1 MNAYRF
7 RSQLNARVVLA
18 SLLLALAWSLW
29 IAGRAGAAEPAHQP
43 QDLVIELGDV
53 TLTAWA
59 WGDRDREL
67 IIALPGSGA
76 DNTRYRE
83 LGALVA
89 DAGYFFVAV
98 NQRGI
103 KGSTGNLDNLTLH
116 DFAGDIVK
124 VMDHFEKSRAHLVGW
139 AMGNRIQ
146 RMVATDYPERV
157 ASVTLLAAGGL
168 VPSTAAP
175 GALNRLLA
183 ETDIP
188 VAEKIALA
196 RETLF
201 AAATDDQL
209 VQQFVEQ
216 LTYWPEGRDA
226 QREANQ
232 SVSRE
237 LWWAGGSSPM
247 LIVQGLE
254 DSTAPI
260 GNGRQMKEVYGDRVT
275 LVEIPDAGHLMGF
288 EKPQETAAA
297 IIEFLVRHPI

>member
-1 MNAYRF
+1 MNTHPDR
-7 RSQLNARVVLA
+7 RPLA
-18 SLLLALAWSLW
+18 LLAGLLAALSGILL
-29 IAGRAGAAEPAHQP
+29 IAGQARAAEPAREP
-43 QDLVIELGDV
+43 EDLVIELGDV

-59 WGDRDREL
+59 WGDRDRDL
-67 IIALPGSGA
+67 VIALPGSGA
-76 DNTRYRE
+76 DNTRYRD
-83 LGALVA
+83 LGSLVA

-124 VMDHFEKSRAHLVGW
+124 TMDHFDKSRAHLVGW

-175 GALNRLLA
+175 SALNRLLA
-183 ETDIP
+183 ESDIP

-201 AAATDDQL
+201 AAATDDQR
-209 VQQFVEQ
+209 VRQFVEQ

-226 QREANQ
+226 QRDANR
-232 SVSRE
+232 SVPRE
-237 LWWAGGSSPM
+237 VWWAGGASPM

-254 DSTAPI
+254 DSTAPV
-260 GNGRQMKEVYGDRVT
+260 GNGRQMKETYGDRIT

-297 IIEFLVRHPI
+297 IIEFLARHPI